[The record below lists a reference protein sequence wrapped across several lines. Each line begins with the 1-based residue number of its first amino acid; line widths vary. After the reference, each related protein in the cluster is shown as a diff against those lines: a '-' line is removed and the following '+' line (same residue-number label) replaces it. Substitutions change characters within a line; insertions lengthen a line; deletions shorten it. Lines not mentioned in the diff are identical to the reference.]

1 MKMKYE
7 IMCAGYKGIKR
18 ENYKPINEDEIWN
31 LCAGYKDR
39 KSELGKWKQSSISL
53 LMGFLSL
60 EN

>member
-1 MKMKYE
+1 MQL
-7 IMCAGYKGIKR
+7 CAGYKGIKR

-31 LCAGYKDR
+31 LCAGYKGI